1 MPTLATIFVAIYV
14 RISKDAQAKGLGVRD
29 QEQDCRKL
37 AERLGW
43 IVYRV
48 FVDNDIRAS
57 KHSNKPR
64 PAYLEMLQAMRDG
77 VVQAVLCWDVYRLVR
92 QPKELEEFL
101 DIAEAAGITR
111 LGTVS
116 GDYDLSTPEGRFQ
129 ARLWANIAANESEKT
144 SQRHRRRQL
153 QIAMDGLPNGGQRR
167 YGYRHVV
174 GENRLEVVPEEA
186 LVIREIAARVLAG
199 ESISAIARD
208 LNRRGVPAAKIATAV
223 CRFVTGDF
231 AFGAAKFPAS
241 AVVIDSFE
249 PGLSQLLAAATD
261 LSFKTE
267 HRIDIDTY
275 GSALGISAPL
285 AGSVA
290 LTQAAYNTRMRE
302 PER

>member
-1 MPTLATIFVAIYV
+1 VGASGVTGVGVVSGVECVITASDPTVRGGATNPF
-14 RISKDAQAKGLGVRD
+14 GLKKTLRAMEIADVRD

-92 QPKELEEFL
+92 QPKELEEFR

-129 ARLWANIAANESEKT
+129 SRLWATSRQTNPRRPRRGIGAANYRSDGRAAERRAT
-144 SQRHRRRQL
+144 TLRLPPRRR
-153 QIAMDGLPNGGQRR
+153 
-167 YGYRHVV
+167 
-174 GENRLEVVPEEA
+174 
-186 LVIREIAARVLAG
+186 
-199 ESISAIARD
+199 
-208 LNRRGVPAAKIATAV
+208 
-223 CRFVTGDF
+223 
-231 AFGAAKFPAS
+231 
-241 AVVIDSFE
+241 
-249 PGLSQLLAAATD
+249 
-261 LSFKTE
+261 
-267 HRIDIDTY
+267 
-275 GSALGISAPL
+275 
-285 AGSVA
+285 
-290 LTQAAYNTRMRE
+290 
-302 PER
+302 